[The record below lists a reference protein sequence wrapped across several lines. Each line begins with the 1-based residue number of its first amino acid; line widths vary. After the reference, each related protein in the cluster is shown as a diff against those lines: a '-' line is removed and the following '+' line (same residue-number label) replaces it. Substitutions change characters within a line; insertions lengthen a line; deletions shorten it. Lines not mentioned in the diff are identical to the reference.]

1 MPDPYESE
9 TVHRETTDPADPAD
23 TARPVPA
30 SRTYNRTAYTS
41 VRSGNLAAWRLM
53 QVVWWI
59 AGVIDALIAIRF
71 VLKLLGASTASGFV
85 QFMYSITDPLVA
97 PFHGIFNTA
106 SSGRSVL
113 EPESIVAIIIYTLL
127 AWGIVSL
134 IRLLAGRGTGTAVVE

>member
-9 TVHRETTDPADPAD
+9 TVHRETTDPADPA
-23 TARPVPA
+23 RPAPV
-30 SRTYNRTAYTS
+30 SRSYNRTAYTS